1 LIPGLAFGHV
11 EFGHL
16 EFGVTASPIIGSVP
30 AVLVGLLDQLGQARY
45 LGRMPTSYGIGEAKT
60 QLSKLVHMAEEGEEV
75 VLRRG
80 RHPVVR
86 LVAISAEEAGVQ
98 RKPGRM
104 RGRVSVPDDFDDWP
118 EDVAQALGILD

>member
-1 LIPGLAFGHV
+1 MS
-11 EFGHL
+11 
-16 EFGVTASPIIGSVP
+16 T
-30 AVLVGLLDQLGQARY
+30 
-45 LGRMPTSYGIGEAKT
+45 TYGIGEAKT

-80 RHPVVR
+80 RTPVVR
-86 LVAISAEEAGVQ
+86 LVAIPAEEAGAR

-104 RGRVSVPDDFDDWP
+104 RGRVSVPDDFDEWP